1 MNRPRRLLSLAALG
15 VMLSFGTVVAVAT
28 VAVAPAAAK
37 AKPKPKATK
46 PKPKP
51 AALTCAKRYA
61 SYPDHQPANDC
72 VAVPNLAPLS
82 GHVAIANTT
91 VNATW
96 SQQPDPL
103 GGTSI
108 CVAVSIKNHNRS
120 TISYND
126 LYWSLQ
132 TPSGK
137 VVDTNFTASSD
148 LGSGN
153 IVGGGTASGN
163 VCFDDPGQS
172 GKYVGIYKPD
182 PFSAARGIWL
192 FTLAS

>member
-1 MNRPRRLLSLAALG
+1 MRRILSLIAFGSA
-15 VMLSFGTVVAVAT
+15 LSFGSIALVTVTTQPAM
-28 VAVAPAAAK
+28 AAAK
-37 AKPKPKATK
+37 HKAKPV
-46 PKPKP
+46 
-51 AALTCAKRYA
+51 ALTCAKTYA
-61 SYPDHQPANDC
+61 SYRGHQPANDC
-72 VAVPNLAPLS
+72 VAVPNPTVPAS

-91 VNATW
+91 VTATW

-103 GGTSI
+103 SGTSI
-108 CVAVSIKNHNRS
+108 CAAVSIKNHNSS

-126 LYWSLQ
+126 LYWTLQ
-132 TPSGK
+132 TPSGE
-137 VVDTNFTASSD
+137 VVDTNFSASPD

-153 IVGGGTASGN
+153 IIGGGTASGN